1 MPDDLPPDLQH
12 AIPAGRL
19 DRFHY
24 VAEIGS
30 TNDRAIALAL
40 EGAPEGTAV
49 LAEAQRAG
57 RGRRGRDWFS
67 PPGAGLY
74 LSVVIRP
81 AARAEWTLV
90 TIAAGVAAAR
100 AVTVATG
107 LPLELKW
114 PNDLVV
120 GRPWRK
126 VGGVLCESVGS
137 GARVDAV
144 VVGIGLN
151 LRHAAYPPEI
161 AARATAIE
169 TELGRGVDRGA
180 IVAALLEELDEV
192 VGRLRAGDR
201 AGVCDAWRRLAASGL
216 HGAPVR
222 WHDQGRDRTG
232 IVRGLDDDG
241 ALVVAADGRLVRI
254 VSGEVTWERL
264 SRD

>member
-1 MPDDLPPDLQH
+1 MPDELPPDLVQ
-12 AIPAGRL
+12 AIPASR
-19 DRFHY
+19 RRHFHY
-24 VAEIGS
+24 VAEIDS
-30 TNDRAIALAL
+30 TNDRAMALAGD
-40 EGAPEGTAV
+40 GAPEGTAV

-81 AARAEWTLV
+81 AAREEWTLV

-100 AVTVATG
+100 AVAGATG